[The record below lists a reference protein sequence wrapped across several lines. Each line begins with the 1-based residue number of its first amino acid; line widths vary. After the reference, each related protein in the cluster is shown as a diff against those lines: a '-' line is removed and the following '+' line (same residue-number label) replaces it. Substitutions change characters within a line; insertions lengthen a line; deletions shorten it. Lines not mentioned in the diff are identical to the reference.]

1 MRTWDS
7 EECFAGLDEMN
18 KYSEDAWVTFLAVRP
33 PWSAPEPSRDQEC
46 SVISHVL
53 STRAV
58 EQDQARG
65 AKEIDAQF
73 AVVPDV
79 FAQFANVVA

>member
-58 EQDQARG
+58 ERDQAN
-65 AKEIDAQF
+65 
-73 AVVPDV
+73 VVAPDV

>member
-1 MRTWDS
+1 MGHFPRGPPSLVRTR
-7 EECFAGLDEMN
+7 
-18 KYSEDAWVTFLAVRP
+18 AVP
-33 PWSAPEPSRDQEC
+33 GSGVL
-46 SVISHVL
+46 VISHVL
-53 STRAV
+53 STRAA